1 MGAFLGLHACMMCA
15 REWMSDALTGGG
27 DGWMSYDGFLIYI
40 PVSTKGQEDGEVN
53 EGVRYVKYLISS

>member
-1 MGAFLGLHACMMCA
+1 
-15 REWMSDALTGGG
+15 MSDALTGGG
-27 DGWMSYDGFLIYI
+27 DGWMSYDGLLIYI